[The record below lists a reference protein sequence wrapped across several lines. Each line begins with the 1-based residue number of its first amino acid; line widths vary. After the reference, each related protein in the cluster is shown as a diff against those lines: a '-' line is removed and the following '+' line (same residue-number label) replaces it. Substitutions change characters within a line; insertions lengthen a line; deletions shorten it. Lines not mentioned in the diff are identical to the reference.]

1 MEKREQQ
8 VSTEAQ
14 RLTLEAM
21 SAQLVHKLH
30 TMIAEQEARAR
41 EFAAQHHTTI
51 SIPRQDTPA
60 PQPWL
65 SQQEPAHSPQP
76 QAETATSPSR
86 QAPRVQHQRQVP
98 VPPLPTSPSFA
109 ERPDQPTPAPLRM
122 GPKKKTEPESESN
135 IGLGMVIFALVGIIM
150 LLRSCS

>member
-1 MEKREQQ
+1 MEYKEQQ

-30 TMIAEQEARAR
+30 TMIAEQDARAR

-51 SIPRQDTPA
+51 SLPRQDTPA
-60 PQPWL
+60 PQPQV
-65 SQQEPAHSPQP
+65 SQP
-76 QAETATSPSR
+76 ETPP
-86 QAPRVQHQRQVP
+86 APRPQVETSSSRARQLPGAPHQRQVP
-98 VPPLPTSPSFA
+98 VPPLPTSSPFA
-109 ERPDQPTPAPLRM
+109 ERPAQPTPTPLRI
-122 GPKKKTEPESESN
+122 GPKKKTAPESESN
-135 IGLGMVIFALVGIIM
+135 IGLGMIIFALVGIIM